1 MFILYLVY
9 LYLKRMC
16 KKNMNLSLQL
26 FCIVYAGIQL
36 LPKPLTT
43 NGGVKVALFEISG
56 QIMLL
61 RRFLGTLTKPL
72 LSKPISQ
79 LCDKSEQNNEI
90 KVKYTA
96 MYKLYIKLT

>member
-1 MFILYLVY
+1 
-9 LYLKRMC
+9 
-16 KKNMNLSLQL
+16 MNLSLQL

-36 LPKPLTT
+36 PPKPLTA
-43 NGGVKVALFEISG
+43 NCGVKVFEISG
-56 QIMLL
+56 QTILL
-61 RRFLGTLTKPL
+61 RRCLGTFKKSV

-96 MYKLYIKLT
+96 MYKR

>member
-1 MFILYLVY
+1 M
-9 LYLKRMC
+9 
-16 KKNMNLSLQL
+16 
-26 FCIVYAGIQL
+26 
-36 LPKPLTT
+36 
-43 NGGVKVALFEISG
+43 FEISG

-61 RRFLGTLTKPL
+61 RRFLGTLKKLL

-79 LCDKSEQNNEI
+79 LCDKSEQNKEI